1 MKINKLIYT
10 WLLLFGFF
18 QIASA
23 QVVFKEDFGT
33 STVRL
38 PSIFVPQAGNDLS
51 LKKSIYSCT
60 SYYRAALEL
69 FTTGN
74 KPTCD
79 TATLDSYNGW
89 LKNVS
94 DGYYLVID
102 PKYLKSSLGSTGSW
116 WQLVD
121 DHTIND
127 TNGAV
132 LVINA
137 GDIENQFYRRAV
149 NLKRNTSYRFSY
161 YVMSNAS
168 SLNAEL
174 DAKAIVE
181 VQNVTTEEKLG
192 VSEKLGTSAHNVWE
206 KKEYVFRTPSS
217 AECSTFVALAIRNG
231 NPKETGNDI
240 YLDDIVLEEIVDAN
254 APVILCNSDT
264 VNIDSIIK
272 SENDNHIFGVGRFNI
287 ISNDKVNS
295 NQEVILSGDNKNAH
309 ISKVGNWPAGITI
322 DTVTGEVVV
331 SDASVVPTQPL
342 QYQICNLL
350 GVCSTSTITF
360 TKNSSSVATSDVF
373 SLTSELVNICFTG
386 NSNNKKVRYTLK
398 NVSNGP
404 IEIIGESRIS
414 TAGKKLK
421 FNGSNIDVNSLTVI
435 SGNLEL
441 TGTIGYVKA
450 KTFAKD
456 EVVVFEMNYTYSNL
470 SDEIVGGLELRYG
483 NASASGPMNN
493 PDVTLNVSNNISRIP
508 GKPNNITRVLN
519 ETGAFTI
526 YQASGLRD
534 AAVNFKFYNAAG
546 IEIPYDTPI
555 NMNFTGELEYSYSRL
570 SASGCESE
578 KGFITLSKTAIE
590 LPKPG
595 EISLASDSTLEE
607 LNICPTNDIIDENG
621 QIVGQNPIKI
631 FNKQDA
637 QGTYVTT
644 NGARYAVKYSWEVS
658 YDDGITWNEFS
669 DSDGNQEGET
679 SNGRKEITLQNV
691 KSKVWIRRKA
701 QERPEGTR
709 PNRYSYSNILKLNVQ
724 KNNIEITGGNF
735 HSQPLY
741 FLNADEGRLNQ
752 ELNKYKIPV
761 VTSDVN
767 STVEVIDQNGRSYNV
782 GDYFQY
788 TAEGTYTFTVK
799 VTTVAADGVTAG
811 CVSYASLTLTVYDL
825 NKCKVV
831 TEKVIATAAPSGSGW
846 GTTLAGLVANKENAY
861 DNDLSTHS
869 TISVMVGLLGLGT
882 TWQNLYFDE
891 VVEAGTPLH
900 VKLGQEYSGVQ
911 VGGGLTIVGLDASG
925 NAIGP
930 IKSVGEGALLDL
942 LTGDNVFEYVFVPAD
957 GNGVAKPYK
966 GVRVILGSLLAIG
979 NNAVLYGAYYE
990 KDRVIQDGESTAVQ
1004 PIYISGAKIPVSNT
1018 QPNKLKYIIP
1028 TSPEDIV
1035 VVKPENIEVDAGN
1048 NILSRKLKLNDYVSD
1063 ISWGNQ
1069 DIGLGVATSLASVVY
1084 PYLAVDDDPYTYAIF
1099 NKTVGALNAQTLDV
1113 RLRRDA
1119 RPGDELEVIMTNEGT
1134 NVLSLDLGAD
1144 FTVQRYLDDQKV
1156 GPEVASNEFKV
1167 LNLNLLLFKTPV
1179 PRFRI
1184 GGINQPFNRVVFKY
1198 TSIVQANLGNQI
1210 YLHDVSVVPQSI
1222 FDGVNV
1228 TDTLEICAADFIKIQ
1243 KPSACTEY
1251 KVSFALG
1258 KVVQKTILNS
1268 DGTSTVVDSYDE
1280 LEDEIL
1286 PESLLT
1292 RIFESD
1298 SEAHY
1303 EINRIYDLQPDQ
1315 ILLMKVQTI
1324 QNGQEFG
1331 GPQYIRV
1338 NLKNCLDGF
1347 VNPTINLDQAEK
1359 K

>member
-23 QVVFKEDFGT
+23 QVVFKEDFGKSKT
-33 STVRL
+33 RL
-38 PSIFVPQAGNDLS
+38 PSVFVPQVGKDATLIATQFSHGSKFYKLAEIAPNYSGENEKINVIDNGYYAVIS
-51 LKKSIYSCT
+51 PKYIYSNLP
-60 SYYRAALEL
+60 AD
-69 FTTGN
+69 
-74 KPTCD
+74 KPSW
-79 TATLDSYNGW
+79 ATWWKDVPNYTDS
-89 LKNVS
+89 S
-94 DGYYLVID
+94 DD
-102 PKYLKSSLGSTGSW
+102 
-116 WQLVD
+116 
-121 DHTIND
+121 
-127 TNGAV
+127 GAV
-132 LVINA
+132 LVVNGGKIL
-137 GDIENQFYRRAV
+137 NQFYRRAV
-149 NLKRNTSYRFSY
+149 SLEAGKTYRVNA
-161 YVMSNAS
+161 YVYANG
-168 SLNAEL
+168 
-174 DAKAIVE
+174 
-181 VQNVTTEEKLG
+181 QNNVKIKFEAQNISTEQVLGNSEGISTTEKDKWIEISWVFKIPNNINCSDIAISLRNDIESDGGNDFYVDDITLEKI
-192 VSEKLGTSAHNVWE
+192 EDQNIA
-206 KKEYVFRTPSS
+206 PI
-217 AECSTFVALAIRNG
+217 ECSNSTIDEVIKA
-231 NPKETGNDI
+231 ND
-240 YLDDIVLEEIVDAN
+240 N
-254 APVILCNSDT
+254 VINYNTKSSSIISD
-264 VNIDSIIK
+264 DSIEGIVGGIK
-272 SENDNHIFGVGRFNI
+272 L
-287 ISNDKVNS
+287 K
-295 NQEVILSGDNKNAH
+295 GDNRNAT
-309 ISKVGNWPAGITI
+309 ISQVGNWPLGYTI
-322 DTVTGEVVV
+322 DTETGELKIAEG
-331 SDASVVPTQPL
+331 SGRITGPL
-342 QYQICNLL
+342 QYRLCNLL
-350 GVCSTSTITF
+350 GVCSIANITF
-360 TKNSSSVATSDVF
+360 TNGSISTATSPIF
-373 SLTSELVNICFTG
+373 NLQSEILETCFTG

-441 TGTIGYVKA
+441 TGTIGYAKA

-508 GKPNNITRVLN
+508 EKPNNITRVLN

-534 AAVNFKFYNAAG
+534 AAVNFKFYDAAG
-546 IEIPYDTPI
+546 IEIPYNTPI

-621 QIVGQNPIKI
+621 QIVGENPIKI

-644 NGARYAVKYSWEVS
+644 NGARYGVKYSWEVS

-679 SNGRKEITLQNV
+679 SNGRKEIILQNV

-761 VTSDVN
+761 ITSDVN

-882 TWQNLYFDE
+882 TWQNIYFDE

-900 VKLGQEYSGVQ
+900 VKLGQEYSGAQ
-911 VGGGLTIVGLDASG
+911 VGGGLTIVALDA
-925 NAIGP
+925 NDKAIGP

-990 KDRVIQDGESTAVQ
+990 KDRVIQDGEPTAVQ

-1048 NILSRKLKLNDYVSD
+1048 NIISRKLKLNDYVSD

-1113 RLRRDA
+1113 RLRREA

-1258 KVVQKTILNS
+1258 KVVQTTILNS

>member
-23 QVVFKEDFGT
+23 QVVFKEDFGKSKT
-33 STVRL
+33 RL
-38 PSIFVPQAGNDLS
+38 PSLFVPQVGKDATLIATQFSHGSKFYKFAEIATDYSGENEKTNVIDNGYYAVIS
-51 LKKSIYSCT
+51 PKYIYSNLP
-60 SYYRAALEL
+60 A
-69 FTTGN
+69 N
-74 KPTCD
+74 KPTL
-79 TATLDSYNGW
+79 ATWWKDVPNYTDL
-89 LKNVS
+89 S
-94 DGYYLVID
+94 DD
-102 PKYLKSSLGSTGSW
+102 
-116 WQLVD
+116 
-121 DHTIND
+121 
-127 TNGAV
+127 GAV
-132 LVINA
+132 LVVN
-137 GDIENQFYRRAV
+137 GDKILNQFYRRAV
-149 NLKRNTSYRFSY
+149 SLEAGKTYRVKAYVYANGQSNVKIKFEAQNISTEQVLGESEGLNTPDKDKWIEISWVFKIPNNINCSDIAISLRNDIVSDGGNDF
-161 YVMSNAS
+161 YVDDIT
-168 SLNAEL
+168 LEKIE
-174 DAKAIVE
+174 D
-181 VQNVTTEEKLG
+181 QNI
-192 VSEKLGTSAHNVWE
+192 S
-206 KKEYVFRTPSS
+206 PI
-217 AECSTFVALAIRNG
+217 ECSNSTIDEVIKA
-231 NPKETGNDI
+231 ND
-240 YLDDIVLEEIVDAN
+240 N
-254 APVILCNSDT
+254 VINYNTKSSSIISD
-264 VNIDSIIK
+264 DSIEGIVGGIK
-272 SENDNHIFGVGRFNI
+272 L
-287 ISNDKVNS
+287 K
-295 NQEVILSGDNKNAH
+295 GDNRNAT
-309 ISKVGNWPAGITI
+309 ISQVGNWPLGYTI
-322 DTVTGEVVV
+322 NPETGELKIAEG
-331 SDASVVPTQPL
+331 SGRITGPL
-342 QYQICNLL
+342 QYRICNLL
-350 GVCSTSTITF
+350 GVCSIANITF
-360 TKNSSSVATSDVF
+360 TNGSVYNATSSIF
-373 SLTSELVNICFTG
+373 HLQSEILETCFTG

-404 IEIIGESRIS
+404 IEIIGESRVS

-421 FNGSNIDVNSLTVI
+421 FNGSNINVNSLRVI

-441 TGTIGYVKA
+441 TGAIGYVKP

-470 SDEIVGGLELRYG
+470 SDEIEGGLELRYG
-483 NASASGPMNN
+483 KASPSGPMNN

-534 AAVNFKFYNAAG
+534 AAVNFKFYDAAG
-546 IEIPYDTPI
+546 IEIPYNTPI
-555 NMNFTGELEYSYSRL
+555 DMNFTGELEYSYSRL

-578 KGFITLSKTAIE
+578 KGIITLSKTAIE

-607 LNICPTNDIIDENG
+607 LNICPTNDIIDEFG
-621 QIVGQNPIKI
+621 EIVGQNPIKI
-631 FNKQDA
+631 FNKQNA

-644 NGARYAVKYSWEVS
+644 DGARYAIKYSWEVS
-658 YDDGITWNEFS
+658 YDDGITWYEFS

-741 FLNADEGRLNQ
+741 FLNDDEGQLNQ

-761 VTSDVN
+761 ITSDVN

-882 TWQNLYFDE
+882 TWQNIYFDE

-911 VGGGLTIVGLDASG
+911 VGGGLTIVALDA
-925 NAIGP
+925 NDKAIGP

-990 KDRVIQDGESTAVQ
+990 KDRVIQDGEPTAVQ
-1004 PIYISGAKIPVSNT
+1004 PIYVRGAKIPVSNT

-1048 NILSRKLKLNDYVSD
+1048 NIISRKLKLNDYVSD

-1113 RLRRDA
+1113 RLRREA
-1119 RPGDELEVIMTNEGT
+1119 RPGDELEVIMTNEGI

-1156 GPEVASNEFKV
+1156 GPEVASNDFKV

-1184 GGINQPFNRVVFKY
+1184 GGIDQPFNRVVFKY

-1251 KVSFALG
+1251 IVSFALG
-1258 KVVQKTILNS
+1258 KVVQTTILNS

-1298 SEAHY
+1298 FEAHY

-1315 ILLMKVQTI
+1315 ILLMKVQAI